1 MRGPSHGSRTSK
13 SLSLQTQR
21 YTPFF
26 RIREAHIDQ
35 LPLGEI
41 VGILRRSV
49 SINDFPVLLTL
60 DLRTP
65 LSPAQVIQILQNVM
79 TTLASQI
86 QDLEKEIAEAESMS
100 LLRAGEQEVLNE
112 EGLPIKEIKENVVD
126 DEETRRGVSAIEE
139 VPERVYTMQEI
150 DRMMDEAEA
159 EEQAEQHSS
168 REMAV
173 EDPQDE
179 EEESSVTAVAGDGLD
194 VGEVNGEELIAK
206 LMDESKKHYNPLEE
220 TWEDE
225 ESDEAS
231 EEEEDEFG
239 RTRGYLIPPNLSK
252 SAKQERSVKF
262 ASFEKPASPSV
273 NPPQKPVKSA
283 LKKSSTSQ
291 PIPSVA
297 PVQSTPTTMMM
308 DIVERIPQKVYP
320 FTLPSNYRIPRKK
333 IPKAHVKSVDSKHL
347 DNAFNQGRYYSHVL
361 PSRLRSLHSKPRLAY
376 LMLDMEKTTPRVILT
391 RYLTLELSCF
401 QSCRMLSYI

>member
-13 SLSLQTQR
+13 SPSLQTQR
-21 YTPFF
+21 YNPLF
-26 RIREAHIDQ
+26 RIRETYIDQ

-49 SINDFPVLLTL
+49 SISDFPVLLTL

-79 TTLASQI
+79 KTLASQI
-86 QDLEKEIAEAESMS
+86 QDVEKEIAEAESMS
-100 LLRAGEQEVLNE
+100 ILRAGEQEVLNE
-112 EGLPIKEIKENVVD
+112 EGLPIKDIKENVVD
-126 DEETRRGVSAIEE
+126 DEETRRGVPVIEE
-139 VPERVYTMQEI
+139 APERVYTMEEI

-168 REMAV
+168 QEMAV

-225 ESDEAS
+225 ESDEVS

-239 RTRGYLIPPNLSK
+239 RTRGFLIPPNLSK
-252 SAKQERSVKF
+252 SAKPERSVKF

-273 NPPQKPVKSA
+273 NPPQKPIKSA
-283 LKKSSTSQ
+283 LKKSSISQ
-291 PIPSVA
+291 PIPSAA
-297 PVQSTPTTMMM
+297 PVQSTSKPTTMMM
-308 DIVERIPQKVYP
+308 DIVERIPQKVCP
-320 FTLPSNYRIPRKK
+320 FTLPSHCRIPRKK

-347 DNAFNQGRYYSHVL
+347 DKAFNQADIISCPL
-361 PSRLRSLHSKPRLAY
+361 PSRPPESSFKAASSLFNA
-376 LMLDMEKTTPRVILT
+376 
-391 RYLTLELSCF
+391 
-401 QSCRMLSYI
+401 